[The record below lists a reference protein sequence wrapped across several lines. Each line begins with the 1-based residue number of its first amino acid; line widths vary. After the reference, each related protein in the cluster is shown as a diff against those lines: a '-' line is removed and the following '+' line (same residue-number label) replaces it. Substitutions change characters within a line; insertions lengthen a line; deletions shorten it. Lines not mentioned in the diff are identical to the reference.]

1 MVPDWLVAYWLIVV
15 VALVGWVVAL
25 VRHLRQRHDKSPE
38 DVTHV
43 RDGH

>member
-25 VRHLRQRHDKSPE
+25 VRHQRQRHDNHPKM
-38 DVTHV
+38 
-43 RDGH
+43 